1 MLKNMI
7 SNILLNKR
15 SIKRKILKSA
25 RLVEDKD
32 VRSKIAMFR
41 EEFDLLS
48 DRLKE
53 ISIDLNAKDLD
64 YKARQGN

>member
-1 MLKNMI
+1 
-7 SNILLNKR
+7 
-15 SIKRKILKSA
+15 
-25 RLVEDKD
+25 
-32 VRSKIAMFR
+32 MFR